1 MCKKVLEVISIK
13 TGVIGQP
20 EQIAF
25 LLGCKANT
33 MRKQKARGVRILC
46 AVRKDSTKYMEK
58 IPWALAFAPI
68 GFAPSVPIV
77 ITT

>member
-1 MCKKVLEVISIK
+1 MGKKVLEAISIK

-25 LLGCKANT
+25 LLGSKANM
-33 MRKQKARGVRILC
+33 MRKQKARRVRILC
-46 AVRKDSTKYMEK
+46 AARKDSTKYMEK
-58 IPWALAFAPI
+58 IPWTLAFAPI
-68 GFAPSVPIV
+68 GFAPLVPTV